1 MKFID
6 KIKFAFNDLINRK
19 GRSLLT
25 IIAVAIGALLLIVL
39 LGVGDGVISKMQEIG
54 KSFGDI
60 NTIIVYPQD
69 ASKTNETLTV
79 AMGGEMSEDFK
90 EVSDDETSDNEE
102 KINKEDDES
111 FKKIS
116 SSDIEAISKVNGVKK
131 VYASISGNVTSYKL
145 ENGEYVDKSIKVIG
159 ENTTYEKDH
168 GDELIAG
175 SEISNKEEDLL
186 IGENLLKR
194 LGIDNNEDII
204 GKKITV
210 KVEKPDIEGLK
221 TKEPLEVTGIVKGVL
236 DRQSFADS
244 VVMDEKKAEPL
255 VGYFENI
262 DNYISEKGYT
272 NVRATCNDDVKGTVL
287 ATDIQNKTGYACM
300 SYSMFSDIFVAVGT
314 IIKSILSI
322 GGIIVLVVAG
332 LGLVNTITMILQEK
346 RKMIGVM
353 RSVGGSRSN
362 IRSIF
367 LWQSIMIGISG
378 CVLGAVLSSGGIV
391 FANEFIIK
399 NSGFVIFITPNNIAI
414 AMVITFIISL
424 IAGLVP
430 ASRAAKLNAVQ
441 AVAEE

>member
-1 MKFID
+1 
-6 KIKFAFNDLINRK
+6 
-19 GRSLLT
+19 
-25 IIAVAIGALLLIVL
+25 
-39 LGVGDGVISKMQEIG
+39 
-54 KSFGDI
+54 
-60 NTIIVYPQD
+60 
-69 ASKTNETLTV
+69 
-79 AMGGEMSEDFK
+79 
-90 EVSDDETSDNEE
+90 
-102 KINKEDDES
+102 
-111 FKKIS
+111 
-116 SSDIEAISKVNGVKK
+116 
-131 VYASISGNVTSYKL
+131 
-145 ENGEYVDKSIKVIG
+145 
-159 ENTTYEKDH
+159 
-168 GDELIAG
+168 
-175 SEISNKEEDLL
+175 
-186 IGENLLKR
+186 
-194 LGIDNNEDII
+194 
-204 GKKITV
+204 
-210 KVEKPDIEGLK
+210 
-221 TKEPLEVTGIVKGVL
+221 
-236 DRQSFADS
+236 
-244 VVMDEKKAEPL
+244 MDEKKAEPL

-287 ATDIQNKTGYACM
+287 ATDIQNETGYACM

-367 LWQSIMIGISG
+367 LLQSIIIGT
-378 CVLGAVLSSGGIV
+378 VLSSGGIV

-430 ASRAAKLNAVQ
+430 ASRAAKLNVVQ